1 MFPNFGTTFY
11 RLFAH
16 KKGSGLMANIQ
27 ERRDKSGKLISYS
40 IRVYRG
46 RGADGKQLK
55 PWTATFEVSPT
66 WTEKSAR
73 KKAEAFAATF
83 EKECR
88 EGITS
93 DSRQKFAAY
102 CDYVIEL
109 KASRGVKH
117 STIVRYK
124 ELTTRIYPAIG
135 HLKLKDL
142 RADHLNILYTQLAQP
157 ERCSSRATAKVD
169 LAAILKEK
177 SLTRSELSKSA
188 GLPLRAVYAAVKGEQ
203 VSRDAAE
210 AISAALGVNSFKVEE
225 SARTLSTKTILEHQR
240 LISTVLEQAVK
251 ERLIPFNVASRATLP
266 KVEHKEVNYFQPE
279 QIAAIRDALEA
290 EPIKWRMLTH
300 MLLITGAR
308 RGEILGLKWDKVD
321 FTNNQVYICNSIL
334 YSPDIGIYES
344 TPKTERSK
352 RYITLPAETMQFLR
366 QYRAW
371 QNTERLRLGE
381 YYQNQGFVFSQDTG
395 GPMHPDSVTDW
406 LNKFS
411 KRHGLPHIN
420 PHAFRHTMA
429 SMLYFNGVDSV
440 SISKRLGHAQVST
453 TANIYA
459 HVMEEADKKNADIL
473 ADVFLKKA

>member
-1 MFPNFGTTFY
+1 
-11 RLFAH
+11 
-16 KKGSGLMANIQ
+16 MANIQ

-40 IRVYRG
+40 IRVHRG

-55 PWTATFEVSPT
+55 PWTTTFEVSPT
-66 WTEKSAR
+66 WTEKSAK

-88 EGITS
+88 EGVTS
-93 DSRQKFAAY
+93 DSRQKFAQY
-102 CDYVIEL
+102 CDYVLQTKEN
-109 KASRGVKH
+109 RGVKH

-135 HLKLKDL
+135 HIKLKDL
-142 RADHLNILYTQLAQP
+142 RADHLNSLYTALSQP
-157 ERCSSRATAKVD
+157 GAGKSSPKATAKVD
-169 LAAILKEK
+169 LAALLKEK
-177 SLTRSELSKSA
+177 GITRAKLSEDT
-188 GLPLRAVYAAVKGEQ
+188 GVPLRTVYTAAKGET
-203 VSRDAAE
+203 VSKEAAQE
-210 AISAALGVNSFKVEE
+210 IAKALGRGME
-225 SARTLSTKTILEHQR
+225 SLFTIEDTPATLSPKTITEHHR

-251 ERLIPFNVASRATLP
+251 EGLIPFNIASRAILP
-266 KVEHKEVNYFQPE
+266 KLERKEVNYFQPE
-279 QIAAIRDALEA
+279 QVADIREALEQ
-290 EPIKWRMLTH
+290 EPMKWKTLVH
-300 MLLITGAR
+300 LLLITGAR

-321 FTNNQVYICNSIL
+321 FTNNQIYICNSVL
-334 YSPDIGIYES
+334 YSSDIGIYES
-344 TPKTERSK
+344 TPKTERSR
-352 RYITLPAETMQFLR
+352 RYISLPSQTMQLLR
-366 QYRAW
+366 KYRAW
-371 QNTERLRLGE
+371 QIEERFRLGE
-381 YYQNQGFVFSQDTG
+381 YYNDQGFVFAQDNG
-395 GPMHPDSVTDW
+395 SPMHPDSVTDW

-459 HVMEEADKKNADIL
+459 HVMEEADKKSADIL